1 MVALYGIVLF
11 HAENLDFNF
20 MHMLNET
27 YSLTFGSSSIPPLGT
42 YSSIPMNPGD
52 RGNVLVD
59 L

>member
-27 YSLTFGSSSIPPLGT
+27 FTLTFGLSSIPTLGT
-42 YSSIPMNPGD
+42 YTSIPMNPGD
-52 RGNVLVD
+52 RGNARVD